1 MNTILSPRSVLAAH
15 DLTLQHGKGRPVI
28 QGLSLSVHQG
38 QVLTV
43 LGPSGVGK
51 SSLLRVL
58 AGLASP
64 AKGTVWTG
72 NVELEG
78 PHPHVA
84 MIFQDPCLLP
94 WLTLEQ
100 NVAFGLDFKN
110 HHPIS
115 PAQRRDRV
123 DQAIAEVGLNHARH
137 LYPYQLS
144 GGMAQRTSLARAIA
158 RQPKVL
164 LLDEPF
170 GALDEVTR
178 EQMQDLLLQ
187 HCATHESAA
196 VLITHDIDE
205 ALRVSDH
212 IVLLG
217 GAPAHVY
224 GEWSLGELATRED
237 SDPGVAMLRLEI
249 VQALRRAVRE
259 RSSTRLP
266 QNLLADMILTNAELA
281 DVH

>member
-1 MNTILSPRSVLAAH
+1 MNNIHSSSAVLTAQGLS
-15 DLTLQHGKGRPVI
+15 LQHGTSRPLI
-28 QGLSLSVHQG
+28 QGLSFSVNQG
-38 QVLTV
+38 EVLTV

-58 AGLASP
+58 AGLDHPS
-64 AKGTVWTG
+64 KGTVYAADG
-72 NVELEG
+72 ELIG
-78 PHPHVA
+78 PHPQVA

-110 HHPIS
+110 QNVPGAAERQERI
-115 PAQRRDRV
+115 
-123 DQAIAEVGLNHARH
+123 DQAIEEVGLHHARR
-137 LYPYQLS
+137 LYPHQLS

-178 EQMQDLLLQ
+178 EQMQALLLQ
-187 HCATHESAA
+187 HCKHHKSAA

-212 IVLLG
+212 VLLLAG
-217 GAPAHVY
+217 TPAHAY
-224 GEWSLGELATRED
+224 GEWNLKELASRDET
-237 SDPGVAMLRLEI
+237 DPRIAALRLDI
-249 VQALRRAVRE
+249 LQSLKRSLHE
-259 RSSTRLP
+259 RSITMARP
-266 QNLLADMILTNAELA
+266 QTIADLIPAQVELA

>member
-1 MNTILSPRSVLAAH
+1 MHSPTIVLAAH
-15 DLTLQHGKGRPVI
+15 DLSLQHASARPLI
-28 QGLSLSVHQG
+28 QGLSLSVTQG
-38 QVLTV
+38 EVLTV

-58 AGLASP
+58 AGLDTP
-64 AKGTVWTG
+64 TKGAIYAG
-72 NVELEG
+72 DRELSG
-78 PHPHVA
+78 PHPQVA

-100 NVAFGLDFKN
+100 NVAFGLDFKKQN
-110 HHPIS
+110 MPSAAHR
-115 PAQRRDRV
+115 QERV
-123 DQAIAEVGLNHARH
+123 DQAIEEVGLNHARR
-137 LYPYQLS
+137 LYPHQLS

-187 HCATHESAA
+187 HCKTHQSAA
-196 VLITHDIDE
+196 LLITHDIDE

-212 IVLLG
+212 IVLLA
-217 GAPAHVY
+217 GAPAHAY
-224 GEWSLGELATRED
+224 GEWDLRHMLTRDEAD
-237 SDPGVAMLRLEI
+237 ANVAALRLEI
-249 VQALRRAVRE
+249 VQSLKRSLHE
-259 RSSTRLP
+259 RFVTIERP
-266 QNLLADMILTNAELA
+266 KTIADLIPTHAELA

>member
-15 DLTLQHGKGRPVI
+15 DLTLQHGNGRPVI
-28 QGLSLSVHQG
+28 QGLSLSVNQG
-38 QVLTV
+38 EVLAV

-64 AKGTVWTG
+64 TRGTVWTG
-72 NVELEG
+72 NIELEG

-94 WLTLEQ
+94 WLNLEQ

-110 HHPIS
+110 HLSIN
-115 PAQRRDRV
+115 PAQRKDRV

-170 GALDEVTR
+170 GALDEITR
-178 EQMQDLLLQ
+178 EQMQDLLVQ

-212 IVLLG
+212 IILLG

-224 GEWSLGELATRED
+224 GEWSLGELACRDE
-237 SDPGVAMLRLEI
+237 SDPSVAALRLEI

-259 RSSTRLP
+259 RSSTRP
-266 QNLLADMILTNAELA
+266 SQKSLADMILTNAELA

>member
-1 MNTILSPRSVLAAH
+1 MNIIHSPTIALAAH
-15 DLTLQHGKGRPVI
+15 NLSLQHPGGRPLV
-28 QGLSLSVHQG
+28 QGLSLSVAQG
-38 QVLTV
+38 EVLTV

-51 SSLLRVL
+51 SSLLRVM
-58 AGLASP
+58 AGLDLP
-64 AKGTVWTG
+64 AKGVVYAG
-72 NVELEG
+72 DRELVG
-78 PHPHVA
+78 PHPKVA

-100 NVAFGLDFKN
+100 NVAFGLDFKKQN
-110 HHPIS
+110 TPS
-115 PAQRRDRV
+115 AALRQERV
-123 DQAIAEVGLNHARH
+123 DQAIEEVGLSHARR
-137 LYPYQLS
+137 LYPHQLS

-187 HCATHESAA
+187 HCKTHQSAA
-196 VLITHDIDE
+196 LLITHDIDE

-212 IVLLG
+212 IVLLAG
-217 GAPAHVY
+217 SPAHAY
-224 GEWSLGELATRED
+224 GEWDLRGMLTRDEAD
-237 SDPGVAMLRLEI
+237 ASIAALRLEI
-249 VQALRRAVRE
+249 VQSLKRSLHE
-259 RSSTRLP
+259 RFVTTKIP
-266 QNLLADMILTNAELA
+266 NTIADLIPTHVELA

>member
-1 MNTILSPRSVLAAH
+1 MHSPKLALSAQ
-15 DLTLQHGKGRPVI
+15 DLSLQHPGGRTLI
-28 QGLSLSVHQG
+28 QGLSLSVTQG
-38 QVLTV
+38 EILTV

-58 AGLASP
+58 AGLDVP
-64 AKGTVWTG
+64 KKGMIRSG
-72 NVELEG
+72 EGELHG
-78 PHPHVA
+78 PHPQVA

-100 NVAFGLDFKN
+100 NVAFGLDFKKQS
-110 HHPIS
+110 ISS
-115 PAQRRDRV
+115 PAEKRHRV
-123 DQAIAEVGLNHARH
+123 DQAIEEVGLNHARH
-137 LYPYQLS
+137 LYPHQLS

-187 HCATHESAA
+187 HCKVHQSAA

-212 IVLLG
+212 VLLLAG
-217 GAPAHVY
+217 HPAHVY
-224 GEWSLGELATRED
+224 GQWDLKALLSRDET
-237 SDPGVAMLRLEI
+237 DPVMAALRLDI
-249 VQALRRAVRE
+249 LQSLKRSLHE
-259 RSSTRLP
+259 RSTRQARP
-266 QNLLADMILTNAELA
+266 QTLSDLIPAHVELA

>member
-115 PAQRRDRV
+115 PAQRKDRV

-224 GEWSLGELATRED
+224 GEWSLGELATREE

-249 VQALRRAVRE
+249 VQALRLAVRE
-259 RSSTRLP
+259 RSSTRLS

-281 DVH
+281 NVH

>member
-1 MNTILSPRSVLAAH
+1 MNNIYFPNAVLAAH
-15 DLTLQHGKGRPVI
+15 DLSLQHSNARPLI
-28 QGLSLSVHQG
+28 QGLSLSVAQAE
-38 QVLTV
+38 VLTV

-58 AGLASP
+58 AGLDLP
-64 AKGTVWTG
+64 AKGAVYAG
-72 NVELEG
+72 DRELIG
-78 PHPHVA
+78 PHPQVA

-100 NVAFGLDFKN
+100 NVAFGLDFKKQN
-110 HHPIS
+110 TPS
-115 PAQRRDRV
+115 AALRQERV
-123 DQAIAEVGLNHARH
+123 DQAIEEVGLSHARR
-137 LYPYQLS
+137 LYPHQLS

-187 HCATHESAA
+187 HCKAHQSAA

-212 IVLLG
+212 IVLLAG
-217 GAPAHVY
+217 MPAHAY
-224 GEWSLGELATRED
+224 GEWDLRGLLTRDEAD
-237 SDPGVAMLRLEI
+237 TNIAALRLEI
-249 VQALRRAVRE
+249 VQSLKRSLHE
-259 RSSTRLP
+259 RFVTTERP
-266 QNLLADMILTNAELA
+266 KTIADLIPTHAELA